1 LKNNRYIYIPLI
13 YQWYIEVVQMQN
25 AKNLLK
31 TAKEYLS
38 KKDVKLK
45 QKYFWEISN
54 FVKKLLEGI
63 DQVTIDNYW
72 LKPQGTQ
79 LKIVSA
85 IANPQNNTVMVRVK
99 PNKFMEKAEFN
110 ELRGKLS
117 QKGFKYIGNGVFE
130 YKVVVKDVES
140 S

>member
-1 LKNNRYIYIPLI
+1 
-13 YQWYIEVVQMQN
+13 MQN

-72 LKPQGTQ
+72 L
-79 LKIVSA
+79 
-85 IANPQNNTVMVRVK
+85 
-99 PNKFMEKAEFN
+99 
-110 ELRGKLS
+110 RGKLS